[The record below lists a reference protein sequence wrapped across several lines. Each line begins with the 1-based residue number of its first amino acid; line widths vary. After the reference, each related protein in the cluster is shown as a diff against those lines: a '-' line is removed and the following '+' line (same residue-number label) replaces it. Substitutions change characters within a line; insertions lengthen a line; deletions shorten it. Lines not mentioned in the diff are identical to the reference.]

1 MKNYI
6 SQFNSEIITSSF
18 GLLADG
24 REVFKHKITNANG
37 YELSASTYGAAIT
50 HLLVPV
56 SESEKMDVVL
66 GFDSA
71 ANYENSFSLPNA
83 PYLGA
88 AVGLYAGRI
97 DQASFELDGKI
108 VQLDQN
114 HGPHQLH
121 GGFKNLSNQIWNFDS
136 EKSNKQQLVFN
147 IGTKLNSANYNAEV
161 SVTVSYVLTDDNALK
176 VRFSATTDQPTAI
189 NLTQHSYFNL
199 DGDGRSVLSQKLKVF
214 SESYLETKPDG
225 IPTGKIVPTINT
237 ALNFTE
243 IQNCPRS
250 IDNTFTL
257 AQPLAAVLH
266 SPSTKIKLTVF
277 TNQPAVHIYVG
288 GNCFNTLAGKNF
300 AKYGETSGICF
311 ETQNYPDAPNQK
323 HFPNSIIQPNETYF
337 HESIFQFET
346 NKTE

>member
-6 SQFNSEIITSSF
+6 SQFKSEIITSSF

-24 REVFKHKITNANG
+24 REVFKHKISNANG
-37 YELSASTYGAAIT
+37 YELNVSSYGAAIT
-50 HLLVPV
+50 NLLIPI
-56 SESEKMDVVL
+56 SDSEKIDVVL

-71 ANYENSFSLPNA
+71 ADYENSFSLPNA

-97 DQASFELDGKI
+97 DQASFELNGKI

-136 EKSNKQQLVFN
+136 EKSNEQQLVFN
-147 IGTKLNSANYNAEV
+147 IVTKLNSANYNAEV
-161 SVTVSYVLTDDNALK
+161 SVTVSYVLTDDNAVK
-176 VRFSATTDQPTAI
+176 VRFTATPDQPTAI

-243 IQNCPRS
+243 VQNCPRS

-257 AQPLAAVLH
+257 AQPLAAVLY

-300 AKYGETSGICF
+300 ANYGETSGICF

-323 HFPNSIIQPNETYF
+323 HFPNSIIQAHETYF
-337 HESIFQFET
+337 HESIFQFKT